1 VIASRTFPRHAA
13 LLGADSARIR
23 RRRHEGHL
31 VLLGDDGDDQMDEND
46 EDVVHFGIVAKS
58 QKAPE
63 FRADLYLATDTPP
76 VTHRFPRRG

>member
-1 VIASRTFPRHAA
+1 
-13 LLGADSARIR
+13 
-23 RRRHEGHL
+23 
-31 VLLGDDGDDQMDEND
+31 MDEND

-76 VTHRFPRRG
+76 CLVAAVKADSLNFGPNAVLMCLECGACTDWTR